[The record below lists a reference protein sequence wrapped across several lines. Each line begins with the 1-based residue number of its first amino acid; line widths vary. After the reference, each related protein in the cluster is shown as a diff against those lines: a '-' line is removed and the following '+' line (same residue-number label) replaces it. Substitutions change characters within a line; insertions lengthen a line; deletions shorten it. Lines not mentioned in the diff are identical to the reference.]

1 MTLLDFR
8 ERRVCYGS
16 FFYGGFTA
24 AALVL
29 GLTLEASSARIFS
42 AVVFLI
48 AAKLFHES
56 LPLKSS
62 DAPSVR
68 NDNDSGARPVPQ
80 NPLP

>member
-8 ERRVCYGS
+8 ERSVCYGS

-56 LPLKSS
+56 LLLKSA
-62 DAPSVR
+62 DTPSVR
-68 NDNDSGARPVPQ
+68 NGNYTGVHPADND
-80 NPLP
+80 